1 VFRRAAQHGVA
12 EQPKGSLGSR
22 PVLPVALP
30 IWGPRLAYACSCST
44 PSGAGRL
51 WLPYAAAAA
60 APLPVSLLSRP
71 LATYPEA
78 ATAFHRVGCSAV
90 GVAT

>member
-1 VFRRAAQHGVA
+1 MGTSV
-12 EQPKGSLGSR
+12 
-22 PVLPVALP
+22 
-30 IWGPRLAYACSCST
+30 GPRLQLLDAI
-44 PSGAGRL
+44 AGRAAVAA
-51 WLPYAAAAA
+51 YAAAAA

-71 LATYPEA
+71 LAIYQEA

>member
-1 VFRRAAQHGVA
+1 MGTSV
-12 EQPKGSLGSR
+12 
-22 PVLPVALP
+22 
-30 IWGPRLAYACSCST
+30 GPRLQLLDAI
-44 PSGAGRL
+44 AGRAAVAA
-51 WLPYAAAAA
+51 YAAAAA

-71 LATYPEA
+71 LAIYPEA